1 MLQYISLEKQSRPFD
16 IWILN
21 SERRS
26 ELEIKIWETFDD
38 TKAFGA
44 MAGVRGWI
52 RSESS
57 LKNRGTLESVLRNFK
72 I

>member
-1 MLQYISLEKQSRPFD
+1 MLQYTCLEKQSRAFD

-52 RSESS
+52 RSEA
-57 LKNRGTLESVLRNFK
+57 V
-72 I
+72 